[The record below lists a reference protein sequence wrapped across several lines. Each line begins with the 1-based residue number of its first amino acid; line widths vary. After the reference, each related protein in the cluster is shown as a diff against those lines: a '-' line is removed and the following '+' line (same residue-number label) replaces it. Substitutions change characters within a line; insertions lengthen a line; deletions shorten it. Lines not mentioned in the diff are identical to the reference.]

1 MPLKKYLNEGIKDEE
16 GGVVFYKRMS
26 RESELTKQE
35 KEQIKSMARDEERHG
50 KNLKTI
56 KKRLYM

>member
-50 KNLKTI
+50 KNLTTI

>member
-50 KNLKTI
+50 NNLITI